1 MLICRGIQSQASKY
15 CHQTQ
20 TMRYLLSS
28 DGLVRRL
35 RRTYNSKVVAVGACG
50 DLLVGSSDQDLE
62 LLSLVKRGW
71 WTAGRSSQ
79 LVPQNNNRSAQDSPP
94 TNRSLAAFIF
104 YTSICTVE
112 SFLYCLEQS
121 SFLRRALNTPRT
133 LFQKPFKFTEI
144 PHQRKKQVHNLEF
157 SFRRVC
163 GESFHRL
170 LLQFCSS
177 ETEQTTYLSSFC
189 TRTKQLLADHGRP

>member
-1 MLICRGIQSQASKY
+1 METPGLLQASTFLSHVLSLCMIQRGCSSRVSMLICRGIQSQASKY

-28 DGLVRRL
+28 DALVRRI

-104 YTSICTVE
+104 YRGICTTVPWKAF
-112 SFLYCLEQS
+112 STVWN
-121 SFLRRALNTPRT
+121 RAA
-133 LFQKPFKFTEI
+133 
-144 PHQRKKQVHNLEF
+144 
-157 SFRRVC
+157 S
-163 GESFHRL
+163 
-170 LLQFCSS
+170 
-177 ETEQTTYLSSFC
+177 
-189 TRTKQLLADHGRP
+189 